1 MKENRFVMLSDD
13 ELLITNGGSSIV
25 YPEPTPSIPPA
36 IGTAIVNGVVDVVET
51 IVNAC
56 KK

>member
-1 MKENRFVMLSDD
+1 MKENIFVMLSDD